1 MKLTVALVLTL
12 QGSPADG
19 WFGADKIKHFLLAGF
34 VQSAGY
40 SVFRATSIDHR
51 SSLVG
56 ATALSASISVAKELS
71 DRRST
76 GFSLRDLAWDAA
88 GIGASTVLI
97 DRIQR

>member
-1 MKLTVALVLTL
+1 MKLTLAFVLTL
-12 QGSPADG
+12 QGNPTDG

-40 SVFRATSIDHR
+40 SALRATSIDHR
-51 SSLVG
+51 SSLIG
-56 ATALSASISVAKELS
+56 ATALSAGISVAKELS

-76 GFSLRDLAWDAA
+76 GFSVRDLTWDAA
-88 GIGASTVLI
+88 GIGVSTALI